1 MLAEEDA
8 LETGGLGAGPGVE
21 ISIEV
26 AQRRGGIAIL
36 DQTGWRRKEFEDPRF
51 DHAPVPAV
59 FNAFAK
65 ALLNA
70 PRTSMVAM
78 TTEILGHCVRRFYDE
93 DAALFQRNLIVDL
106 DTELLLQGF
115 DIGKARIVARHAT
128 FNGLPFAVVDGHG
141 AGDVIGVV
149 LSRVWS
155 APIPWLAENVGLVG
169 LHVLNRR
176 RRRIAIDVVGILD
189 RQYGVHRD
197 ASGDVAG
204 LREAVAQDLAAVSI
218 HHGDPVLV
226 VLTLTVHWRQFG
238 VDPQPV
244 VPIFGVDRFGDADRV
259 VRGRRRPLHLCGAV
273 LLFGG
278 VEDACAGVVGAVH
291 HDRVV
296 TGRQKLQDQRVIIRR
311 DRIRIDTRHLD
322 AVLLAPF
329 LQSIAAVIGAGEF
342 RNRTDQGFGAE
353 LAPCV
358 LGAADAAL
366 PRSGIDLGDVLG
378 LKALR
383 GNAQPDLEDIVLEV
397 IVGVRNAL

>member
-176 RRRIAIDVVGILD
+176 RHRIAIDVVGIFD
-189 RQYGVHRD
+189 RQHGVHGD

-204 LREAVAQDLAAVSI
+204 LRQAVAQDLAAVSI
-218 HHGDPVLV
+218 HYPAPVLV
-226 VLTLTVHWRQFG
+226 VFALTLHRRQLG
-238 VDPQPV
+238 VDPQAV
-244 VPIFGVDRFGDADRV
+244 VPIFGIDRFRDAYRV
-259 VRGRRRPLHLCGAV
+259 IRRRRRPLHLGGAV

-278 VEDACAGVVGAVH
+278 VEDARPGVVGAVH
-291 HDRVV
+291 HHRIRV
-296 TGRQKLQDQRVIIRR
+296 GREKLQDQRIVVRR
-311 DRIRIDTRHLD
+311 HRVGINADHFD
-322 AVLLAPF
+322 AVLLAPL
-329 LQSIAAVIGAGEF
+329 LQAAAAVVGAGEF
-342 RNRTDQGFGAE
+342 RNR
-353 LAPCV
+353 
-358 LGAADAAL
+358 AD
-366 PRSGIDLGDVLG
+366 
-378 LKALR
+378 
-383 GNAQPDLEDIVLEV
+383 
-397 IVGVRNAL
+397 